1 MAKRIS
7 WLTPGQ
13 PQLLLLVAALLLLAG
28 GVIYLSDAV
37 SGRQGALYI
46 IGGALGISLYH
57 AFFGFTGAYRRLF
70 AEGRGAG
77 VRAQLIMLAAASLAF
92 APLLSGGS
100 FFGQPLSGALAP
112 IGVSVMAGAF
122 IFGVGMQLGGG
133 CGSGTLFTAGGG
145 STRMMVTLIAFVT
158 GSLAGS
164 AHLPWWVAQPKIAAV
179 SLYDDLGWPGGM
191 VLQLAF
197 IAALAM
203 VTVRIERK
211 RHGTLET
218 ADPTG
223 GPKDIFHRL
232 LFGGWPILWGAFAL
246 AILNVATLLVAGR
259 PWGITWGYTLW
270 GAKVAE
276 AGELDVA
283 AWTIWQWPFPA
294 RMLEAGIE
302 QEITSVMN
310 VGIVIGA
317 ALAASLAG
325 RFAPLARISPL
336 SLVVAVIGGL
346 LLGYGARLA
355 FGCNIGA
362 FFSGVV
368 SGSLHGWV
376 WLIFGLL
383 GTFSGIYLRP
393 LFGLK
398 VADNFVPRFMPKWSA
413 WAARP

>member
-1 MAKRIS
+1 MTAMTRRIS

-13 PQLLLLVAALLLLAG
+13 PQILPLAVALLLLAG
-28 GVIYLSDAV
+28 GVFYLSDAV
-37 SGRQGALYI
+37 GGRQGALYLV
-46 IGGALGISLYH
+46 GGALGIALYH
-57 AFFGFTGAYRRLF
+57 ALFGFTSAYRRLL
-70 AEGRGAG
+70 AEGRGSG
-77 VRAQLIMLAAASLAF
+77 VRAQLIMLAVASVVF
-92 APLLSGGS
+92 APLLGSGS

-122 IFGVGMQLGGG
+122 LFGVGMQLGGG

-145 STRMMVTLIAFVT
+145 STRMMVTLIAFVA

-164 AHLPWWVAQPKIAAV
+164 AHLPWWVLQPKIAAV
-179 SLYDDLGWPGGM
+179 SLYGEMGWIGGL
-191 VLQLAF
+191 VIQLAF

-203 VTVRIERK
+203 ATIRIEQK
-211 RHGTLET
+211 RHGTLEKSDRI
-218 ADPTG
+218 ANPRE
-223 GPKDIFHRL
+223 IFHRL
-232 LFGGWPILWGAFAL
+232 LFGRWPLLWGALAL
-246 AILNVATLLVAGR
+246 AILNIATLLLAGR

-270 GAKVAE
+270 GAKIADA
-276 AGELDVA
+276 AGLDVSD
-283 AWTIWQWPFPA
+283 WTFWQWPFPA
-294 RMLEAGIE
+294 RMLGTGIE
-302 QEITSVMN
+302 QDVTSVMN
-310 VGIVIGA
+310 IGIVIGA

-325 RFAPLARISPL
+325 RFAPLMRIPPL
-336 SLVVAVIGGL
+336 SLAAALIGGL

-383 GTFSGIYLRP
+383 GTLAGIYLRP

-398 VADNFVPRFMPKWSA
+398 VADDFLPGFMPKRSS
-413 WAARP
+413 